1 MIVQILSTNKKFL
14 LLTNITMTFEWR
26 IMFISDQVEVGQ
38 NNLPKISFI
47 LEENTEK
54 EFKSSI
60 AIDLLWEK
68 TELIKSYKVW
78 DIIKVSLN
86 FKANEFNWKRY
97 NRISAWKVEWGNT
110 ESAPQKSAS
119 KQDEDL
125 PF

>member
-1 MIVQILSTNKKFL
+1 MI
-14 LLTNITMTFEWR
+14 FEWK
-26 IMFISDQVEVGQ
+26 IMFISEQETVWQ
-38 NNLPKISFI
+38 NNLPKITFI
-47 LEENTEK
+47 LEENTDK

-68 TELIKSYKVW
+68 TELIKTYNIW

-86 FKANEFNWKRY
+86 FKANEYNSKRY
-97 NRISAWKVEWGNT
+97 NRISARRIEWTSNNT
-110 ESAPQKSAS
+110 ETSNWQSNQV

>member
-1 MIVQILSTNKKFL
+1 
-14 LLTNITMTFEWR
+14 MTFEWK
-26 IMFISDQVEVGQ
+26 IMFISEQETVWQ
-38 NNLPKISFI
+38 NNLPKITFI
-47 LEENTEK
+47 LEENTDK

-68 TELIKSYKVW
+68 TELIKTYKIW

-86 FKANEFNWKRY
+86 FKANEYNSKRY
-97 NRISAWKVEWGNT
+97 NRISARRIEWASNNT
-110 ESAPQKSAS
+110 ETSNWQNNQI